1 MLILNKE
8 INHDSHTTIA
18 KRTVK
23 SSRLGLRTTPEQEVV
38 LRRAAEV
45 CHKSLTEFIMDSAYR
60 AAENALLDQRMFM
73 VSGKRYQS
81 LLDLLD
87 RPAEENIGLTGFVLQ
102 TCTLG

>member
-1 MLILNKE
+1 M
-8 INHDSHTTIA
+8 TATQPIA

-45 CHKSLTEFIMDSAYR
+45 CHKSLTEFIMDSAYQT
-60 AAENALLDQRMFM
+60 AENALLDQRMFM
-73 VSGKRYQS
+73 VSGKRYRT

-87 RPAEENIGLTGFVLQ
+87 HPAEENIGLRDLFSRPAPWHEQ
-102 TCTLG
+102 CP

>member
-1 MLILNKE
+1 MIA
-8 INHDSHTTIA
+8 TQPIA

-23 SSRLGLRTTPEQEVV
+23 SSRLGLRTTIEQEVV

-45 CHKSLTEFIMDSAYR
+45 CHKSLTEFIMDSAYQ

-73 VSGKRYQS
+73 VSGNRYQV

-87 RPAEENIGLTGFVLQ
+87 RPMEENIGLRNLS
-102 TCTLG
+102 

>member
-1 MLILNKE
+1 M
-8 INHDSHTTIA
+8 TATQPIA

-23 SSRLGLRTTPEQEVV
+23 SSRLGFRTTPEQEVV

-45 CHKSLTEFIMDSAYR
+45 CHKSLTEFIMDSAYQ

-73 VSGKRYQS
+73 VSGKRYQN

-87 RPAEENIGLTGFVLQ
+87 RPAEENIGLKDLFSRPAPWDEQ
-102 TCTLG
+102 CP